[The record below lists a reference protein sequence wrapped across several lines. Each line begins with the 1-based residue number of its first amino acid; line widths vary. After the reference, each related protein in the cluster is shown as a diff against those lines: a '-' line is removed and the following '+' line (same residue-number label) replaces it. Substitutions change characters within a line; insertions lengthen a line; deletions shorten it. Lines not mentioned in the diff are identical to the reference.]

1 MTYFRGSSSITA
13 IATSIAA
20 ATSGCS
26 SISAAPPPKRMFR
39 GSIGYCCPQGVFPLD
54 EGQSSPPLQPVK
66 CKGGVET
73 DKET

>member
-1 MTYFRGSSSITA
+1 
-13 IATSIAA
+13 
-20 ATSGCS
+20 
-26 SISAAPPPKRMFR
+26 MFR